1 MAHLKDYLFKLT
13 TNHKSADSQSA
24 AKEMAEL
31 SIITKKINRTHHKPT
46 KKIKMRL
53 LCQRIP
59 DSDSDSGLE
68 IGIGFDA
75 RV

>member
-31 SIITKKINRTHHKPT
+31 SIITKK
-46 KKIKMRL
+46 
-53 LCQRIP
+53 
-59 DSDSDSGLE
+59 
-68 IGIGFDA
+68 
-75 RV
+75 